1 MININCGRYTQD
13 LEQKQLLGQGAFGEV
28 YLGFDNRGKPF
39 AVKKSK
45 CINASTYA
53 TATGEIQILMTL
65 KHNNIAQMYAF
76 DFQDNQAILVME
88 YCSGGNLN
96 TRLNDPISD
105 HTKVSWILQ
114 LIEAIKYL
122 HGKKIVHRDL
132 KPDNVLLKDEVIKL
146 TDFGISRWYLTH
158 SSNSQEENNL
168 SEYVEAFM
176 GTFAGTPYWV
186 APEVFDQRYTEK
198 ADVFSLGVVCHAIL
212 TRQSFVY
219 GNEKYF
225 GAFVEHNRKKVG
237 IGLAM
242 FERQKNIDPDFSGV
256 DLSKSLNRE
265 IASVIK
271 KMLQNLPEKRI
282 DLFSASYEL
291 ERIQL
296 SLRKRP
302 ISYDSSQIDGS
313 NGKRSNFPRSY
324 TQSTFAQSDEPSNKR
339 PIGMPRVTQNRSSRV
354 PSTRSSRRRPHRLQS
369 PQIQTPQPQ
378 RNNGKRIVG
387 VAGASLNCIDSN
399 EIRHRQP
406 GRNPYMENTTMRER
420 TIDFATGLEDPTT
433 SSIPSKYWDSKDNNK
448 LKIIEELMLYFMLA
462 AFSIILFLSW
472 IWGDNTY

>member
-1 MININCGRYTQD
+1 
-13 LEQKQLLGQGAFGEV
+13 
-28 YLGFDNRGKPF
+28 
-39 AVKKSK
+39 
-45 CINASTYA
+45 
-53 TATGEIQILMTL
+53 
-65 KHNNIAQMYAF
+65 
-76 DFQDNQAILVME
+76 
-88 YCSGGNLN
+88 
-96 TRLNDPISD
+96 
-105 HTKVSWILQ
+105 
-114 LIEAIKYL
+114 
-122 HGKKIVHRDL
+122 
-132 KPDNVLLKDEVIKL
+132 
-146 TDFGISRWYLTH
+146 
-158 SSNSQEENNL
+158 
-168 SEYVEAFM
+168 
-176 GTFAGTPYWV
+176 
-186 APEVFDQRYTEK
+186 
-198 ADVFSLGVVCHAIL
+198 
-212 TRQSFVY
+212 
-219 GNEKYF
+219 
-225 GAFVEHNRKKVG
+225 
-237 IGLAM
+237 
-242 FERQKNIDPDFSGV
+242 
-256 DLSKSLNRE
+256 
-265 IASVIK
+265 
-271 KMLQNLPEKRI
+271 MLQNLPEKRI